1 MLLRGSTLGADCA
14 ACPFAVNGGPQR
26 PVVSEY
32 PADPAW
38 IIVGEG
44 PSRTDVQL
52 QRPFC
57 GAQQLVEKMLAKV
70 GRRRDQVYLTT
81 AYLCAAPVDATPEQT
96 AQAVRAC
103 QPRLHDELRA
113 WPGMPVLTLG
123 AAAAQA
129 VLPPATLA
137 AIDPADVPKSHKRSQ
152 KERQRAEAKALR
164 AALKAQ
170 AKADKAAAQLAERE
184 AKLAARAI
192 KQRDAEIAAL
202 YKRRLAELLDHQRDV
217 LRAQI
222 MRAPTLPGRKRKPP
236 SRRFLDA
243 EIAQHYRRKLEV
255 KADADARVAWE
266 LAQRADDLRDAY
278 VEAHPVEPAPAKR
291 KPKKVAFRLT
301 DIVSTC
307 FEVDADGSGT
317 PRPVIPSIH
326 PAMLLAGGGASV
338 NGTHTPDLAFVNLY
352 YDAMK
357 VDALARGVDVRLKL
371 NVLTEVED
379 AARAARLLQEVLDEA
394 LREGEVALDLETYVE
409 DDERHSALQAYAA
422 QIKTIGLATT
432 TRAVSV
438 MWALLPPWALSYL
451 QLVLA
456 HPQVTKTFHNGL
468 YDRTVFAGCGFEVA
482 GPWHDTLLAHHA
494 TFPGCA
500 HRLQAVTSQFF
511 AVSPWKCLRG
521 DVEVVLPDRSTISI
535 ADAVRRKVPEI
546 LSYEA
551 GRIVAKPVTGWHKV
565 KVPGQAWVAIDTERS
580 DRKYTRGLV
589 VTPDHKV
596 MTTRG
601 LVEAQQL
608 RPGED
613 RIATDE
619 PAFSDDQVAVA
630 LGTLLGDSSLHVS
643 RTFHA
648 TPWAATRAS
657 VRGGHANLGLRDMK
671 VAALALG
678 TRCTAASAHERHTR
692 AGTLIRAATFYGYG
706 TTWAFQYMRLAPLV
720 YDAAWK
726 RRIKPEALARLGQRG
741 LAMMFMD
748 DGDLA
753 RCGTKGKTL
762 RAGFATHGFP
772 LEDVELFAA
781 WLRARYG
788 QVSIYTARGPYTA
801 LSTAATR
808 NMLEDLRGFIHPA
821 VGYKTVYADPFKP
834 VEAGTGVY
842 HAQVTAIREVPRP
855 VELTPHQR
863 RLFDHRYCLSVA
875 DTKLFF
881 TNYGLVSN
889 SEYRNNAE
897 SAEGLTAYNAQD
909 TGATLALRP
918 ALTVWL
924 QRTKTE
930 QIYAL
935 DLKMAE
941 IASAMHLVGMPVDR
955 ARNQQLLETFTANV
969 KQARQ
974 AIERVVED
982 PAIREDLFHH
992 LARQQASTQRK
1003 HESPDPEARYQGRL
1017 DALLADKAWRWKIN
1031 GSKDVAA
1038 LLLALGVPL
1047 IQRTEAGLLST
1058 KKDVL
1063 EGLVHV
1069 PVVRDLLQ
1077 FRANDKLLSTFVWMI
1092 FDRYRATGERIHWG
1106 FADDEDRIHPI
1117 WSIHKI
1123 TGRWASSSPVVS
1135 NVPKDKWR
1143 RVLAVPAG
1151 LVWHAAGEGKWTAVD
1166 GHGVPW
1172 QKDDKGRTMQQ
1183 TRPNLR
1189 AQIVAPPG
1197 RVFVGFDF
1205 LQLEARVIALISG
1218 DPFLCQVF
1226 ADGKDI
1232 HRECARAIFP
1242 TFDSMSKEEQKK
1254 AREETKPLEYGAFY
1268 GGSVETLWKQLLKEG
1283 RDVKLADVAKSV
1295 GALMARMAGVVQWQ
1309 QTTIAR
1315 AGHPPYEITEF
1326 LYGRRRTFP
1335 LGQVEPTEALNF
1347 GVQAAGASIMNTGMA
1362 RVWDQLRTF
1371 KQAYAITQIHDA
1383 AVFEC
1388 WEDDADAL
1396 RADVIR
1402 CFTQEYERDGRV
1414 IPFPVEAAIGKSWAE
1429 V

>member
-1 MLLRGSTLGADCA
+1 VLLRGSTLSADCA

-123 AAAAQA
+123 AAAEQA

-184 AKLAARAI
+184 AKLAARAT
-192 KQRDAEIAAL
+192 KQRDAEITAL

-278 VEAHPVEPAPAKR
+278 VEAHPVEPAPTKR

-379 AARAARLLQEVLDEA
+379 ATRAARLLQEVLDEA

-511 AVSPWKCLRG
+511 AVSPWK
-521 DVEVVLPDRSTISI
+521 
-535 ADAVRRKVPEI
+535 
-546 LSYEA
+546 
-551 GRIVAKPVTGWHKV
+551 
-565 KVPGQAWVAIDTERS
+565 
-580 DRKYTRGLV
+580 
-589 VTPDHKV
+589 
-596 MTTRG
+596 
-601 LVEAQQL
+601 
-608 RPGED
+608 
-613 RIATDE
+613 
-619 PAFSDDQVAVA
+619 
-630 LGTLLGDSSLHVS
+630 
-643 RTFHA
+643 
-648 TPWAATRAS
+648 
-657 VRGGHANLGLRDMK
+657 
-671 VAALALG
+671 
-678 TRCTAASAHERHTR
+678 
-692 AGTLIRAATFYGYG
+692 
-706 TTWAFQYMRLAPLV
+706 
-720 YDAAWK
+720 
-726 RRIKPEALARLGQRG
+726 
-741 LAMMFMD
+741 
-748 DGDLA
+748 
-753 RCGTKGKTL
+753 
-762 RAGFATHGFP
+762 
-772 LEDVELFAA
+772 
-781 WLRARYG
+781 
-788 QVSIYTARGPYTA
+788 
-801 LSTAATR
+801 
-808 NMLEDLRGFIHPA
+808 
-821 VGYKTVYADPFKP
+821 
-834 VEAGTGVY
+834 
-842 HAQVTAIREVPRP
+842 
-855 VELTPHQR
+855 
-863 RLFDHRYCLSVA
+863 
-875 DTKLFF
+875 
-881 TNYGLVSN
+881 

-1017 DALLADKAWRWKIN
+1017 DALLADEAWRWKIN

-1151 LVWHAAGEGKWTAVD
+1151 LVWHAAGEGKWTATD
-1166 GHGVPW
+1166 AQGVPW
-1172 QKDDKGRTMQQ
+1172 QRDDKGRTMQQ
-1183 TRPNLR
+1183 IRPNLR
-1189 AQIVAPPG
+1189 AQIVAPKG
-1197 RVFVGFDF
+1197 RIFVGFDF
-1205 LQLEARVIALISG
+1205 SQLEARVIALISG

-1295 GALMARMAGVVQWQ
+1295 GALMTRMAGVVQWQ
-1309 QTTIAR
+1309 QATIAR
-1315 AGHPPYEITEF
+1315 AGQPPYEITEF

-1388 WEDDADAL
+1388 WEDDAERL
-1396 RADVIR
+1396 QADVVR
-1402 CFTQEYERDGRV
+1402 CFTQSYDRDGRT
-1414 IPFPVEAAIGKSWAE
+1414 IPFPVEAKIGRSWAE